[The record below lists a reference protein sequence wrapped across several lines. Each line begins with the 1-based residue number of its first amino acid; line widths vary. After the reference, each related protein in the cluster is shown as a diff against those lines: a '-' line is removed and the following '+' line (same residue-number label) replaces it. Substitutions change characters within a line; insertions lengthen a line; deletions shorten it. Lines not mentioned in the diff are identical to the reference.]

1 MISQLHT
8 HLKISIQKE
17 KKKKKKLALNYRVVK
32 YHLENFYL
40 GRPLKNTV
48 L

>member
-17 KKKKKKLALNYRVVK
+17 KKKKKLALNYRVVK